1 MVKTNELLNVY
12 WLLWAN
18 GIAYLKY
25 SGYRT
30 NDENTNLETTGAD
43 LITTWVKIDL
53 ITVNDVVE
61 IAIWRRQYS
70 GQNI

>member
-1 MVKTNELLNVY
+1 MVKTNGLLNVY

-25 SGYRT
+25 LGYRT
-30 NDENTNLETTGAD
+30 NDKNTNLETTGAD

-53 ITVNDVVE
+53 ITVNDVIE

-70 GQNI
+70 GQNT